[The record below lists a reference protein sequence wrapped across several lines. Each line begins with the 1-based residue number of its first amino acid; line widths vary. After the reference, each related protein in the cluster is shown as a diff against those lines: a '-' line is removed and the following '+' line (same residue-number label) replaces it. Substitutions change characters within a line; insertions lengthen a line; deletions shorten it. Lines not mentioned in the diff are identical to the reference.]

1 MAGFDLRSASLHLSQ
16 YSETSSSYQN
26 TKSLLQFYDPVVVV
40 VPPNKYAPDDM
51 VGISELVDQFYAS
64 VKKVNLFNKLE
75 NFHSASFISVHAP
88 ISWYYVLNFVG
99 SNGLW
104 LL

>member
-26 TKSLLQFYDPVVVV
+26 TKSLLQFYDPVVLV
-40 VPPNKYAPDDM
+40 VPPNKYAPDGM

-75 NFHSASFISVHAP
+75 IFHAAPFISVHAP
-88 ISWYYVLNFVG
+88 ISWHYVLNFVG